1 MTRPGGK
8 QPKSTAGKA
17 MTAKSNSTFVM
28 MSAFIAVFIGFN
40 AYGKRLPFRNF
51 HYSVEYAQYQYDD
64 FEEIK
69 GFLTIDLLRGND
81 ISSIIE
87 KFSRAQNILAR
98 LAAMP
103 LDEHQR
109 NAVRRYL
116 LTFFQEYLH
125 DSRFQ
130 QLLAALDIN
139 PPEKSLDE
147 TLFYYE
153 IIAMPS
159 NILCTISALN
169 PAEAEI
175 EKIADFL
182 ENSSIV
188 KSFKEQYIVT
198 FFSDLFYFKHGHKVK
213 KYLDEHSFSDFSR
226 KNQKRMDGFRIALLA
241 NKTENQKDTWQLFF
255 QKHQIAANSIKLDT
269 VNFDHEIFE
278 LNQTFT
284 QVFLAQ
290 YPTPDYLLLVELS
303 KNQAREDQFFFML
316 QLYQLTMH
324 HASDTGIEN
333 DTKAIIDDTMKEFL
347 ENNKNPASPVNRKIY
362 KIIDLN
368 DQFRQKSMK

>member
-1 MTRPGGK
+1 
-8 QPKSTAGKA
+8 
-17 MTAKSNSTFVM
+17 MTAANKSILAM
-28 MSAFIAVFIGFN
+28 MSVFIAAFIGGN
-40 AYGKRLPFRNF
+40 AHAKRLPFRNF
-51 HYSVEYAQYQYDD
+51 HYPVEYAQYQYDD
-64 FEEIK
+64 LEEIK
-69 GFLTIDLLRGND
+69 GFLTTDLLRGND

-103 LDEHQR
+103 LDDHQK
-109 NAVRRYL
+109 NVVRQYL
-116 LTFFQEYLH
+116 LRFLQEYLH
-125 DSRFQ
+125 DLRFQ

-139 PPEKSLDE
+139 PPGKSLDE

-153 IIAMPS
+153 LIAMPG

-169 PAEAEI
+169 PEEAEI

-188 KSFKEQYIVT
+188 QSFKEEYIVT
-198 FFSDLFYFKHGHKVK
+198 FCSDLFYFKHGHKVE

-255 QKHQIAANSIKLDT
+255 EKHEIAANSIKSDRA
-269 VNFDHEIFE
+269 NFEREIVE

-284 QVFLAQ
+284 EVFLAQ
-290 YPTPDYLLLVELS
+290 YPTPDYLLLIELS
-303 KNQAREDQFFFML
+303 KKQARKDQFFFIL
-316 QLYQLTMH
+316 QLYQLAIH
-324 HASDTGIEN
+324 HASDTGIDN

-368 DQFRQKSMK
+368 DQFRQKSMKRQR